1 MKQTINYI
9 NAGIIITQARMAGLD
24 LIGTITLAKLGRLHC
39 DINSAPHRAT
49 VVRLV
54 KMGWGRMAA
63 QSNNAADHNRLIS
76 ELDTRAAK
84 LFPAEWAAMDAMPN
98 GNGFKDSG
106 KKRRKIRA
114 KLRAMARNE
123 EDQA

>member
-1 MKQTINYI
+1 MKQTINHI

-24 LIGTITLAKLGRLHC
+24 LIGALTLAKLDRLHC

-54 KMGWGRMAA
+54 KIGWECMAA
-63 QSNNAADHNRLIS
+63 QSNNHADHNRLIS

-98 GNGFKDSG
+98 GVGFKASG
-106 KKRRKIRA
+106 KKRREIRSR
-114 KLRAMARNE
+114 LRAMARTA
-123 EDQA
+123 Q